1 MTAVARSAVARPRG
15 VDRGE
20 FPYRMKDLCDRTGLP
35 RQVIHFYILEG
46 LLPEGEKTGRNMA
59 YYGEAHLERI
69 KLIRQLQHERFLPLR
84 AIRAV
89 LDDGGAKRGAT
100 RSAADGASARR
111 AARSTLGEADGFS
124 KQQRHLLLDVKHRLS
139 PIYRAPA
146 PGEEGALVP
155 LQPLL
160 LRAGV
165 SREDAAGLVA
175 AGMLAI
181 VKRKGR
187 QLIARDDAWVID
199 LWGELRAAGFT
210 KALGFVPEDATLFG
224 ESIEELFDKERVL
237 LKERL
242 SHLPP
247 ADVAKLVEAAI
258 PLLNQLMSRY
268 HESLVRKFFAS
279 LQP

>member
-1 MTAVARSAVARPRG
+1 VTAAPTDVRRRGRAEGRGRPPSKVDAHA

-46 LLPEGEKTGRNMA
+46 LVPEGEKTGRNMA
-59 YYGEAHLERI
+59 YYGESHLERL
-69 KLIRQLQHERFLPLR
+69 KLVRQLQHERFLPLR

-89 LDDGGAKRGAT
+89 LNERD
-100 RSAADGASARR
+100 
-111 AARSTLGEADGFS
+111 ENADGFS
-124 KQQRHLLLDVKHRLS
+124 KQQRHLLLDVKHRLG
-139 PIYRAPA
+139 PIYRSPT
-146 PGEEGALVP
+146 PGDETALVP
-155 LQPLL
+155 LKPVL

-165 SREDAAGLVA
+165 KREDVAGLA
-175 AGMLAI
+175 ASGMLAI

-187 QLIARDDAWVID
+187 QLVARDDVWMIE

-210 KALGFVPEDATLFG
+210 KALGFVPEDATLFA
-224 ESIEELFDKERVL
+224 ESIEGLFEKEKVL

-247 ADVAKLVEAAI
+247 EAVAKLVEAAV

-279 LQP
+279 IQP

>member
-1 MTAVARSAVARPRG
+1 MTAVARP

-35 RQVIHFYILEG
+35 RQAIHFYIQQG

-59 YYGEAHLERI
+59 YYGEAHLERL

-89 LDDGGAKRGAT
+89 LDEKEDEF
-100 RSAADGASARR
+100 
-111 AARSTLGEADGFS
+111 ST
-124 KQQRHLLLDVKHRLS
+124 QQRRLLLDVKHRLGPLGAQATS
-139 PIYRAPA
+139 
-146 PGEEGALVP
+146 ESDALVP
-155 LQPLL
+155 LHPLL

-165 SREDAAGLVA
+165 SREDAEGLAA
-175 AGMLAI
+175 AGVLHI
-181 VKRKGR
+181 VKKKGR
-187 QLIARDDAWVID
+187 QLVAKDDTWLIA
-199 LWGELRAAGFT
+199 LWGELRASGFT
-210 KALGFVPEDATLFG
+210 SALGFVPADVTLFA
-224 ESIEELFDKERVL
+224 ESLEAMFARERVL

-247 ADVAKLVEAAI
+247 DAVARLVENAI
-258 PLLNQLMSRY
+258 PLVNQFMSRY

-279 LQP
+279 IQG